1 MKFNPVVSA
10 LALVL
15 GCGVNPVQAQTQSDD
30 ELRSEIRQMREELR
44 QLHKEVDTLKGR
56 DVAKADGA
64 ELQQLHS
71 DVDTLKTRVAIEAKQ
86 LSAFGAPDPRIRP
99 RSVAPA
105 VVPESAIPG
114 GMVIPG
120 TTTSVHL
127 YGFAEMDAIHDF
139 RQSSSPDIFSDL
151 TNQPLNNAGGQTGKT
166 QFTAETSRLGF
177 ASSTPTPDGP
187 LTTTI
192 ESDFYSYGGDKRNLV
207 RLRHAYGEYNGWL
220 VGQTW
225 STFMDVD
232 DLPETVD
239 FNGPIGAPFSRR
251 AQVRYAF
258 GDATKAVRMT
268 LAVEDPVD
276 QSGGTSANEKLPEFV
291 ARIDKTFAW
300 GALNLRVLEHEK
312 RSDSETRHGYGFGVG
327 GSFKLSAKDLLMAQF
342 TRVAGD
348 VDQLY
353 GSNGYAIN
361 PGSGNISFDH
371 NKGLVLGYA
380 HVFSDKLRSNASF
393 GMNQGQSAAAVNN
406 RSLKETFFNLIY
418 TPIKNIDLGAEWM
431 YGQRETFAGETG
443 TLSRIDLMGR
453 YSF

>member
-1 MKFNPVVSA
+1 MRFNPIVSG

-15 GCGVNPVQAQTQSDD
+15 GFSTYPVQAQTQND
-30 ELRSEIRQMREELR
+30 EDLRSEMQQMREELK

-56 DVAKADGA
+56 EASAAKGD
-64 ELQQLHS
+64 ELKQLHNE
-71 DVDTLKTRVAIEAKQ
+71 VDTLKSRVAVEAKEI
-86 LSAFGAPDPRIRP
+86 SDFGAPDPRTRP
-99 RSVAPA
+99 RSVAPP
-105 VVPESAIPG
+105 VPQSAIPG
-114 GMVIPG
+114 GMIIPG

-127 YGFAEMDAIHDF
+127 YGYAEMDAIHDF
-139 RQSSSPDIFSDL
+139 RQSDSPDIFTDL

-177 ASSTPTPDGP
+177 ASSTPTADGP
-187 LTTTI
+187 FKTTI
-192 ESDFYSYGGDKRNLV
+192 ESDFYSYGDASRNLV
-207 RLRHAYGEYNGWL
+207 RLRHAYGEYDGWL

-258 GDATKAVRMT
+258 GDAIKGARVT
-268 LAVEDPVD
+268 LAAEDPVD

-291 ARIDKTFAW
+291 ARLDKVFGW
-300 GALNLRVLEHEK
+300 GAVNLRVLEHEK
-312 RSDSETRHGYGFGVG
+312 RSESETKHGYGIGVG
-327 GSFKLSAKDLLMAQF
+327 GSYKLSAHDLFMGQF
-342 TRVAGD
+342 TRVDGD

-361 PGSGNISFDH
+361 ATTGDITFDH

-380 HVFSDKLRSNASF
+380 HVFSDRLRSNVSF
-393 GMNQGQSAAAVNN
+393 GTNHGQSIEAVNN
-406 RSLKETFFNLIY
+406 RTLKEAFFNVIY
-418 TPIKNIDLGAEWM
+418 TPLKNIDLGAEWI
-431 YGQRETFAGETG
+431 YGQRNTFTGETG
-443 TLSRIDLMGR
+443 TLSRLDFMGR